1 MKEIKDR
8 WQFIVGFVAIIIS
21 LSAFKDELNK
31 IVVDFRFISFSLS
44 QYLFILIVSF
54 ISLIHLYV
62 IPYIF
67 STTKY
72 SNLKIFRHIES
83 LSYILFIVIV
93 ISPSVLLI
101 IYLAQ
106 LLILQFTGLNET
118 TKTTLMYIISAFTG
132 TISTYF
138 SKHLVVKYQSF
149 KKTKEESEI
158 VEREMKLL
166 EISDK
171 LLKDGYYNQSLF
183 ETFKMLENGIYKALR
198 QRDLIFRKAPFIEM
212 IKIADKYSIF
222 TKTQI
227 ERINRIRI
235 KRNEIVHNIE
245 STITKADAEE
255 AQNLAKE
262 IFSNTGN
269 REPENIKTENKYFL
283 GKVFIDLIQAKE
295 LSNKLK
301 KPLFIVIYDK
311 THPKLSKLDYS
322 LGYFMEYETTKK
334 LVNNNFVQ
342 VLIESEKPGVK
353 ELISPEEPL
362 ENCLLTILT
371 PDNKILR
378 QEGVYGNPDEGLRRT
393 KEIIEKWNKT
403 SSN

>member
-118 TKTTLMYIISAFTG
+118 TKTTLMYII
-132 TISTYF
+132 
-138 SKHLVVKYQSF
+138 
-149 KKTKEESEI
+149 
-158 VEREMKLL
+158 
-166 EISDK
+166 
-171 LLKDGYYNQSLF
+171 
-183 ETFKMLENGIYKALR
+183 
-198 QRDLIFRKAPFIEM
+198 
-212 IKIADKYSIF
+212 
-222 TKTQI
+222 
-227 ERINRIRI
+227 
-235 KRNEIVHNIE
+235 
-245 STITKADAEE
+245 
-255 AQNLAKE
+255 
-262 IFSNTGN
+262 
-269 REPENIKTENKYFL
+269 
-283 GKVFIDLIQAKE
+283 
-295 LSNKLK
+295 
-301 KPLFIVIYDK
+301 
-311 THPKLSKLDYS
+311 
-322 LGYFMEYETTKK
+322 
-334 LVNNNFVQ
+334 
-342 VLIESEKPGVK
+342 
-353 ELISPEEPL
+353 
-362 ENCLLTILT
+362 
-371 PDNKILR
+371 
-378 QEGVYGNPDEGLRRT
+378 
-393 KEIIEKWNKT
+393 
-403 SSN
+403 

>member
-311 THPKLSKLDYS
+311 TRPKLSKLDYS

>member
-1 MKEIKDR
+1 
-8 WQFIVGFVAIIIS
+8 
-21 LSAFKDELNK
+21 
-31 IVVDFRFISFSLS
+31 
-44 QYLFILIVSF
+44 
-54 ISLIHLYV
+54 
-62 IPYIF
+62 
-67 STTKY
+67 
-72 SNLKIFRHIES
+72 
-83 LSYILFIVIV
+83 
-93 ISPSVLLI
+93 
-101 IYLAQ
+101 
-106 LLILQFTGLNET
+106 
-118 TKTTLMYIISAFTG
+118 MYIISAFIG

-138 SKHLVVKYQSF
+138 SKYLVVKYQSF
-149 KKTKEESEI
+149 KKSKEESEI

-212 IKIADKYSIF
+212 IKIAYKYSIF

-262 IFSNTGN
+262 IFSNRGN